1 MDEQKQSTW
10 MTAFSIGALVGALAG
25 ILALLAQRMRR
36 RTTPEDLTETIE
48 TNLQAPVQ
56 GAVYSPV
63 QERSISHS
71 RSVRNA
77 PAAGAQAAS
86 IGSASPTGPDPA
98 SGPRWSTPTKYI
110 MGVILFLVGLGVLF
124 IGRGVIP
131 IVILAALLALFINP
145 LIQLLHLRF
154 RLKWTTAVT
163 LTYILVVL
171 LLLLIPLLLLP
182 NLISGV
188 NFLLSQDY
196 QALADQVAQAIA
208 SVSAALQ
215 GNPLAGSVLIPILD
229 AVAAALQNFST
240 QGTPSINGVTIT
252 ISGLTRQLV
261 GTLGALVNILGP
273 VVSVVLSAVFTLLMA
288 LQMSLAANK
297 IQGWYPDLI
306 PPAYKGEYG
315 ALFDKITGSW
325 VAFLRGQLTL
335 MLVIGLMTYVGNL
348 ILGVPSALL
357 LAVIAGLLELIPSV
371 GPTLAAIPAVLVALF
386 FGSTHLAVG
395 NIVFALLVLGLY
407 VLIQFLEN
415 QFLVPYI
422 MGDAV
427 DLPPLI
433 VLIGTLAGATAFGI
447 LGALLATPI
456 IATGNLI
463 FQFVYRKILEPP
475 PSPPPP
481 EEKSI
486 WDSVKGWVGRL
497 PLPGRK
503 KEASKPRPD
512 KPAQPTAKTGASSLT
527 EIEAPAPMSVDSR
540 AERIRSAAETK
551 PPVEITPPQAPDA

>member
-1 MDEQKQSTW
+1 MDEEKPSKW

-25 ILALLAQRMRR
+25 IAALLAQRMRR
-36 RTTPEDLTETIE
+36 SQPAGRVK
-48 TNLQAPVQ
+48 NLEPT
-56 GAVYSPV
+56 SP
-63 QERSISHS
+63 
-71 RSVRNA
+71 A
-77 PAAGAQAAS
+77 PALSAAPSSPADRPGIPPRAGKASPASAGGQIAAAD
-86 IGSASPTGPDPA
+86 SASRGMQ
-98 SGPRWSTPTKYI
+98 GPRWSTPTKYI
-110 MGVILFLVGLGVLF
+110 MGVILFLFGLGVLF

-131 IVILAALLALFINP
+131 IVILSALLALFINP
-145 LIQLLHLRF
+145 FIQLLHRRL
-154 RLKWTTAVT
+154 RLKWSIAVT

-171 LLLLIPLLLLP
+171 VLLLIPLLLLP
-182 NLISGV
+182 NLVSGV
-188 NFLLSQDY
+188 NYLLRQDY
-196 QALADQVAQAIA
+196 QALADQIAQTL
-208 SVSAALQ
+208 STLSANLQ
-215 GNPLAGSVLIPILD
+215 NNPLAASVLTPILD
-229 AVAAALQNFST
+229 AAAAALEDFSA
-240 QGTPSINGVTIT
+240 QGALPSGGLTVS
-252 ISGLTRQLV
+252 ISSLTRQLV
-261 GTLGALVNILGP
+261 GTLGALVNLLGP
-273 VVSVVLSAVFTLLMA
+273 VVSVVVSAVFILLMA

-297 IQGWYPDLI
+297 ISGWYPDLI
-306 PPAYKGEYG
+306 PPAYKGEYDS
-315 ALFDKITGSW
+315 LFDKITGSW

-335 MLVIGLMTYVGNL
+335 MLVIGVMTYAGNL

-386 FGSTHLAVG
+386 FGSSHLAVG
-395 NIVFALLVLGLY
+395 NVVFALLVVGLY

-447 LGALLATPI
+447 LGALLATPV

-475 PSPPPP
+475 PAPPLP

-486 WDSVKGWVGRL
+486 WDKVRGWVGRL

-503 KEASKPRPD
+503 KPADLQPGSVKPDQAKKTAGAPLQPQDKALAAGDADRQVDPPRP
-512 KPAQPTAKTGASSLT
+512 S
-527 EIEAPAPMSVDSR
+527 
-540 AERIRSAAETK
+540 AESKA
-551 PPVEITPPQAPDA
+551 PVEAAPPQAPAG